1 MKSAELPILY
11 SFRRCPYAI
20 RARFAIKAS
29 YIAVELREV
38 LLADKPKEMISCSP
52 KGTVPV
58 LHLFN
63 GRVIDESREIIDW
76 ALQQHDPNA
85 WSPKTEVEISET
97 NRLIEMNDNEFKQ
110 HLDHYKYADRF
121 PEAPMEYY
129 REQAETF
136 LQQLESKLTQNQF
149 LITDSI
155 SLADIAIFPFVRQF
169 AYVDKS
175 WFDQSDYKKLQKWLN
190 DFIALDLFTD
200 VMRKY
205 PRWKRGDIAIQF

>member
-1 MKSAELPILY
+1 MKSTDLPILY

-20 RARFAIKAS
+20 RARLAIKAS

-52 KGTVPV
+52 KGTVPI

-76 ALQQHDPNA
+76 ALQQHDPNG
-85 WSPKTEVEISET
+85 WSPKTVVEISET

-129 REQAETF
+129 REQAEPF

>member
-1 MKSAELPILY
+1 MKSTDLPILY

-20 RARFAIKAS
+20 RARLAIKAS

-63 GRVIDESREIIDW
+63 GRVIDASREIIDW
-76 ALQQHDPNA
+76 ALQQHDPNG
-85 WSPKTEVEISET
+85 WSPKTVVEISET

-129 REQAETF
+129 REQAEPF
-136 LQQLESKLTQNQF
+136 LQQLESKLTQHKF

-190 DFIALDLFTD
+190 DFITMDLFAD